1 MEIYKKVSVLMIL
14 MILMILFNNLGV
26 IAEALGKKYNR
37 NSFYFLNYREK
48 HKDGFISE
56 HMENS
61 KGFTLLELIMVI
73 CIISIVSCVVILNGN
88 VLSNHREKKELKE
101 LINDLNYTRNNA
113 IIESKK
119 YIFTIGPDENYYSI
133 HRVEN
138 MAKLVK
144 KKEFTNGIKILKTS
158 LKNNNTSFNSTG
170 APSNAGTIN
179 LENSKGEEIEIT
191 IGVATGKIRVYFK

>member
-14 MILMILFNNLGV
+14 MILFNNLGV
-26 IAEALGKKYNR
+26 IAETLGKKYNR
-37 NSFYFLNYREK
+37 NLFYFFNHREK
-48 HKDGFISE
+48 YKDGFISE
-56 HMENS
+56 YMENS

-88 VLSNHREKKELKE
+88 VLSNHKEKKELKE

-119 YIFTIGPDENYYSI
+119 YILTFIPNKNYYLI
-133 HRVEN
+133 HKVEN
-138 MAKLVK
+138 KEIIVK

-158 LKNNNTSFNSTG
+158 LKGDKIIFNSTG